1 MSNPDI
7 SIVLTL
13 HREGKYLP
21 RTLMSL
27 SEAAEFAKRAGLLL
41 ECIVVFDKS
50 DASTRMAFA
59 CTPLDGMAV
68 VKTIDAQNGCVSLSR
83 NDGCAAA
90 EGKYTFILD
99 GDDLISYSIFP
110 RLLQDAER
118 FGPKTIVTP
127 KFQFCFGRS
136 FFTIEYFDSDEVNSE
151 EMPFCNLFN
160 ARIFADST
168 LFRSLSYLPVAHSS
182 GYAFEDWHFNCQA
195 MALGY
200 DFRTVTKT
208 AWFYRQHLESRNH
221 EAKSTTT
228 QQTPPSELANP
239 AIFLRR
245 FPAPERR
252 STRPPAPR
260 GGDVLSDPVY
270 LDLLAHAN
278 NIEPALFVGNYHW
291 RCVGHFN
298 NITEGVMGQ
307 AYRYL
312 SEIIGIT
319 RFDAVFLL
327 PSNQFVDAPVLER
340 MQNLATGQAGK
351 NVAGWFNGEGAASDH
366 VREKAPSIHV
376 LDLEELIPNLAA
388 VERDV
393 LCLKLLQSSAADAPL
408 HLVACDF
415 AHRFFGR
422 FRTILKARETTYHRP
437 PYEVDTGGGEK
448 LRASDVFQFISEFID
463 DLSCIAP
470 LDNQSALSDQRR
482 LQYGGSKYRDH
493 PA

>member
-1 MSNPDI
+1 VSNPDI

-27 SEAAEFAKRAGLLL
+27 SEAAMFARRAGLLL

-50 DASTRMAFA
+50 DALTRRAYA
-59 CTPLDGMAV
+59 CTPLEGMAV

-90 EGKYTFILD
+90 EGRYTFILD

-110 RLLQDAER
+110 RLLQHVER

-127 KFQFCFGRS
+127 KFLFCFGRS
-136 FFTIEYFDSDEVNSE
+136 FFTLEYFDSDEVNSE
-151 EMPFCNLFN
+151 EMLFSHLFN
-160 ARIFADST
+160 VRIFADSA

-200 DFRTVTKT
+200 DFRTVPKT
-208 AWFYRQHLESRNH
+208 AWFYRQHLGSRNH
-221 EAKSTTT
+221 EAESTTT
-228 QQTPPSELANP
+228 RQIPPSELANP

-252 STRPPAPR
+252 PRPAPR

-291 RCVGHFN
+291 RCVGHLN

-327 PSNQFVDAPVLER
+327 PSNQFVDAMVLER
-340 MQNLATGQAGK
+340 MQNLATGQVRQ

-366 VREKAPSIHV
+366 AREEAPSIHV

-393 LCLKLLQSSAADAPL
+393 LCLKLLQSSAADSAL

-422 FRTILKARETTYHRP
+422 FRTILGGRETTYYRP
-437 PYEVDTGGGEK
+437 SYEVDTGGGGK
-448 LRASDVFQFISEFID
+448 LRASDAFQFISEFIG
-463 DLSCIAP
+463 DLSYIVP
-470 LDNQSALSDQRR
+470 LGNQSALSDQRR
-482 LQYGGSKYRDH
+482 LQYGGSKYRNH